1 MAFSQ
6 LRAWRFHLMWDS
18 LLWKRSLYYVTYTIL
33 HCMLQALSL
42 GRRTSWATLP
52 LFLCI
57 NCCKYIKE
65 REAVMPNMFCN
76 TWILV
81 MQIKSQSRKSSN
93 VFGLG
98 PILVWEWDYLCTP
111 ICLSIHSL
119 IYIQYISSF
128 IYLSIRSSIY
138 LLYWQEQVHITG
150 SAQNV
155 SVSALSIKDP
165 ECHGMIFKKEKAL
178 TGWKRMYCILK
189 VSYLTVIL
197 SIHTYIYRFNPS
209 IYSSYLL
216 FIHPSIHPSIY
227 FSTHPS
233 IHSSIFPS
241 TRTLIHSSIHPFMY
255 IHLSI
260 NPSIHLLHSSNYSH
274 CQSSTHSFIH
284 SSILP
289 FIIFNLHFLISFL
302 ITCVVFVFI
311 IIIIYLHV
319 LPFRN
324 QCILFQ
330 IIYHI

>member
-98 PILVWEWDYLCTP
+98 PILVWEWDHLCTP

-128 IYLSIRSSIY
+128 IYLSICSSIY

-216 FIHPSIHPSIY
+216 FIHPSIY
-227 FSTHPS
+227 LSTHPS

-255 IHLSI
+255 IHPSI

-289 FIIFNLHFLISFL
+289 SLHFLISFL